1 MSSWISVIA
10 NLVVSIVTLFISNY
24 LGRKFALIEDR
35 HKNQRKAYLEC
46 YIPLLKLLLKI
57 PRDQISYYGIV
68 VHPELTNMRSIRTD
82 HFFEFLFS
90 HLHYLPKGVALKL
103 SDYRRASLNALISYS
118 STGVL
123 EQNESLAHLA
133 SDLFDEIL
141 IDMLEEAEELS
152 VKLGY
157 PDLAQPILEYVEK
170 HAYSRKNPRYLLR
183 KERIDL

>member
-1 MSSWISVIA
+1 MSNWISVIA

-90 HLHYLPKGVALKL
+90 HLHYLPKGV
-103 SDYRRASLNALISYS
+103 R
-118 STGVL
+118 
-123 EQNESLAHLA
+123 
-133 SDLFDEIL
+133 
-141 IDMLEEAEELS
+141 
-152 VKLGY
+152 
-157 PDLAQPILEYVEK
+157 
-170 HAYSRKNPRYLLR
+170 
-183 KERIDL
+183 